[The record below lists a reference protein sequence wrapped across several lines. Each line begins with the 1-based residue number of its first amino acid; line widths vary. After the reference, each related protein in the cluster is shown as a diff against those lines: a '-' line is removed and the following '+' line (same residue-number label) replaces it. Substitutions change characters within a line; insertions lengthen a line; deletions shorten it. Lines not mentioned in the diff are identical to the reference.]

1 MPRSLFYGKLD
12 ASNTPSEVKQ
22 IWHTRDDELE
32 PLPQHKWSFDYIT
45 DLEQVEQRELLEKIL
60 GAAKLNEQHWLV
72 LRLRTLGGCTLEEV
86 GQELGVCKDRVR
98 QIESKMI
105 RILRGVQQRFTGIKD
120 FKYLYVHPEVMTWEQ
135 WKSLRGALSTL
146 S

>member
-1 MPRSLFYGKLD
+1 MPRSPFYGKLD
-12 ASNTPSEVKQ
+12 AVNTPSEVKQ

-60 GAAKLNEQHWLV
+60 EEAIHLNEQHWLV
-72 LRLRTLGGCTLEEV
+72 LRMRILGDCTLEEV
-86 GQELGVCKDRVR
+86 GQELGVGRERVR
-98 QIESKMI
+98 QIEFRMLL
-105 RILRGVQQRFTGIKD
+105 ILRAVQYKFTGIRLGYYD
-120 FKYLYVHPEVMTWEQ
+120 SEVTTWRQ
-135 WKSLRGALSTL
+135 WKALRGKPSTL

>member
-1 MPRSLFYGKLD
+1 MPRSPFYGKLD
-12 ASNTPSEVKQ
+12 AANTPSEIKQ

-72 LRLRTLGGCTLEEV
+72 LRMRILGDCTLEEV
-86 GQELGVCKDRVR
+86 GQELGVGKERVR
-98 QIESKMI
+98 QIEFKML
-105 RILRGVQQRFTGIKD
+105 RILRGVQRRFTGIKD
-120 FKYLYVHPEVMTWEQ
+120 FRHLYAHPEVMTWRQ
-135 WKSLRGALSTL
+135 WKSLRGGLSTL